1 MKHAFMEKNSRLGTT
16 FNSISMHN
24 TYRYLHP
31 QRKSRRSDIFHGILA
46 AHIFPSLADVLTEPL
61 GGTDDFGPLDLSL
74 RNNMEETATDIYQRG
89 LAEEDFLNPD
99 AMEIE
104 QSGLSGENETDIQE
118 LSSPGDLL
126 IPLPMWSDGDDKF
139 DDNCEVGLVEYEIM
153 ASIDNTE
160 PPCYPHSPGS
170 VGDMSDYSSDCSVE
184 PGLET
189 YTPQTMIELEKV
201 DVCSHM
207 PDTIIPKV
215 KTEPQNLPDD
225 SVFKPYYYSNGYE
238 ENDSKRDVMDLVDT
252 YDEDDSNS
260 DSSVKSVDKQKRK
273 RPGRKKGQTSSVYHL
288 WEFIRDLLQNP
299 DYCPKIIKWED
310 ENEGIFRVL
319 KSTEVAKEWGS
330 MKKNKTKMTYEKL
343 SRSLRYS
350 RKEGYFDDIPK
361 DRGLP
366 KKLCFKFGPKSHG
379 WKRST

>member
-1 MKHAFMEKNSRLGTT
+1 
-16 FNSISMHN
+16 MHD
-24 TYRYLHP
+24 THSYWHS
-31 QRKSRRSDIFHGILA
+31 QRKSRRSDVFNGILA

-61 GGTDDFGPLDLSL
+61 GGPDDFGPLDLSL
-74 RNNMEETATDIYQRG
+74 RNMEETSPDVYPRG
-89 LAEEDFLNPD
+89 LAEEDFLNPNALENEND
-99 AMEIE
+99 
-104 QSGLSGENETDIQE
+104 GFNGGNETDIQE

-126 IPLPMWSDGDDKF
+126 IPLPMWSDSEEVDPHDDQ
-139 DDNCEVGLVEYEIM
+139 CEVGLIEYEIM
-153 ASIDNTE
+153 ASVDNTE

-189 YTPQTMIELEKV
+189 CTPHAMIELGKI
-201 DVCSHM
+201 DVRSNM
-207 PDTIIPKV
+207 QNAIVPKV
-215 KTEPQNLPDD
+215 KIEPQNLPDD
-225 SVFKPYYYSNGYE
+225 SVFKPYYCNSGYE
-238 ENDSKRDVMDLVDT
+238 ESDSKLGVMDLGQT
-252 YDEDDSNS
+252 YDEE
-260 DSSVKSVDKQKRK
+260 DSSSDNSIKSSDKQKRK

-299 DYCPKIIKWED
+299 EHCPKIIKWED
-310 ENEGIFRVL
+310 EDEGIFRVL
-319 KSTEVAKEWGS
+319 KSTEVANEWGS

-379 WKRST
+379 WRRNT

>member
-1 MKHAFMEKNSRLGTT
+1 
-16 FNSISMHN
+16 MHN
-24 TYRYLHP
+24 TNKCYQSPR
-31 QRKSRRSDIFHGILA
+31 RNRRSEVFHGILA

-61 GGTDDFGPLDLSL
+61 EGTDEFGPLDLSV
-74 RNNMEETATDIYQRG
+74 RNMDEATSALYPRG
-89 LAEEDFLNPD
+89 LAEEDFLNPNATD
-99 AMEIE
+99 I
-104 QSGLSGENETDIQE
+104 QQHGLSGECETDIQE

-126 IPLPMWSDGDDKF
+126 VPLPLWSEGDDKY

-153 ASIDNTE
+153 ASVDNTD

-170 VGDMSDYSSDCSVE
+170 VGDLSDYSSDCSVE

-189 YTPQTMIELEKV
+189 CTPETMIELGKV
-201 DVCSHM
+201 DVRSHM
-207 PDTIIPKV
+207 QNAMMPKV
-215 KTEPQNLPDD
+215 KIEPQNLPDD
-225 SVFKPYYYSNGYE
+225 SVFKPYYCSNGYE
-238 ENDSKRDVMDLVDT
+238 DGKRDVMDLVDT
-252 YDEDDSNS
+252 YEEEDCSS
-260 DSSVKSVDKQKRK
+260 DSSIKSVDKEKRK

-299 DYCPKIIKWED
+299 QHCPKIIKWED
-310 ENEGIFRVL
+310 EEEGIFRVL

-330 MKKNKTKMTYEKL
+330 MKKNKTAMTYEKL

-379 WKRST
+379 WKRHT